1 MTLLE
6 YTKDQIKNNGAEL
19 FRDEISIMKN
29 NVALKRDTRI
39 LRQMCLGAISTDN
52 AHEWYLICRLHC
64 PVGTLIEDYNEADW
78 APVYDEY
85 VAMCR
90 VELTKAL
97 MNERNAKSAGV
108 LLKILEKRDRNHWAD
123 NKVID
128 VKNNQNESIS
138 ISIVSV

>member
-6 YTKDQIKNNGAEL
+6 YVKNELKNGTEL
-19 FRDEISIMKN
+19 FHDEKVITKN
-29 NVALKRDTRI
+29 NVALTRDTRI

-52 AHEWYLICRLHC
+52 SHEFYLVCRLHC
-64 PVGTLIEDYNEADW
+64 PVGTVIEDYDETKW

-97 MNERNAKSAGV
+97 MDERNAKSAAI
-108 LLKILEKRDRNHWAD
+108 LLKILEKRDRNHWGDKREVSVAGD
-123 NKVID
+123 D
-128 VKNNQNESIS
+128 GQAIS
-138 ISIVSV
+138 ISIVGV